1 MNSNNVM
8 PSNHVDVKCQKKY
21 SRHLTIILAATKFWP
36 YRCPVP
42 NARSSCVSPSLL
54 QPRGHPC
61 PVLLRLGRN
70 ISAVGGVKLNVRL
83 NPKAMSIKFHV
94 IQI

>member
-1 MNSNNVM
+1 MNSNDVM
-8 PSNHVDVKCQKKY
+8 PSNHVDVKCQEKY
-21 SRHLTIILAATKFWP
+21 SRRLTIISAAIKFWP

-42 NARSSCVSPSLL
+42 NTRSSCMSPSLL

-70 ISAVGGVKLNVRL
+70 ISAGGGQN
-83 NPKAMSIKFHV
+83 ST
-94 IQI
+94 